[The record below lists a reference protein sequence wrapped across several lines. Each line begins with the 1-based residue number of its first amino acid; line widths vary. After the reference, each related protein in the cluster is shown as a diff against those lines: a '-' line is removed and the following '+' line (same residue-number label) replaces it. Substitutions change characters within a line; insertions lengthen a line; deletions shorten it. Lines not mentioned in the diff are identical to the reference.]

1 VTTYILPGLGVDATM
16 YGSAFRTLKDV
27 HYADWPHYNNEKSIK
42 DIAITLIDQY
52 KIYSS
57 DIVGGSSLGGMVAS
71 EIAKY
76 TEVRKIVLI
85 GSTLTPETINPILKK
100 LSVLSEIAPIHLIQ
114 ALADRTSVI
123 TKNNVWKKLFKMF
136 GNANTAF
143 IKTMCKA
150 IFEWDGNPMPKCAC
164 AHIHGAKD
172 RVIYPPQTGATIID
186 DGGHLIAM
194 THEEEVAKFLKES
207 ITVS

>member
-1 VTTYILPGLGVDATM
+1 MGIDSTM

-27 HYADWPHYNNEKSIK
+27 HYADWSPYTNEKSIK
-42 DIAITLIDQY
+42 DIAITLIARY
-52 KIYSS
+52 TINPS
-57 DIVGGSSLGGMVAS
+57 DIVGGSSLGGIVAS

-76 TEVRKIVLI
+76 VEVRKIILI
-85 GSTLTPETINPILKK
+85 GSTLTPENINPILKK

-114 ALADRTSVI
+114 TLADKTSVI
-123 TKNNVWKKLFKMF
+123 TKNKVWKTLLNMF
-136 GNANTAF
+136 GKANGAF

-150 IFEWDGNPMPKCAC
+150 VFEWDGNPTPKCAC

-194 THEEEVAKFLKES
+194 THESEVAEFLKQN
-207 ITVS
+207 ITA